1 MNKLSLLFVF
11 LFAIINNLQAQ
22 IPAQELDALVEDA
35 LKKFN
40 VAGAAVATGVGLK
53 TAGLYVI
60 TNAVTGATM
69 LGSTAAG
76 ASAAGT
82 AGILSGTVGVVGTVG
97 AALISPFLLIPAALV
112 PAPHINVD
120 DKAYISYVR
129 FRANIASVCDTTVSS
144 TAAFLDR

>member
-1 MNKLSLLFVF
+1 MNQLLVILLLSSITSIANASICDHTPSKMVGSRLTSSV
-11 LFAIINNLQAQ
+11 AA
-22 IPAQELDALVEDA
+22 
-35 LKKFN
+35 
-40 VAGAAVATGVGLK
+40 VAGAAVAAGVGLK

-112 PAPHINVD
+112 VGG
-120 DKAYISYVR
+120 
-129 FRANIASVCDTTVSS
+129 IATYEGGCYL
-144 TAAFLDR
+144 AERK